1 MRLIRPSALSPVQ
14 RRRSVILALSMLAVG
29 ILAGQIMVVAPPEPM
44 ATGMSAGAAALGL
57 GVGSAWLLRVLR
69 PDRTRELTSA
79 LGDLLAPIFD
89 DTYTLVLA
97 PRLPV
102 RDAVR
107 LDGILVG
114 PAGVRVITARDW
126 EGRFRIRGRVW
137 HYDAGGRRGWI
148 ACRTNPSF
156 DAVALAEGVARWA
169 ATHDLGELSIRPTV
183 AFPLSRSTI
192 VLEEPADEILSSDNA
207 PYWANT
213 IGRVRRL
220 DAAIG
225 ARAVAAILDA
235 AEADERPPSTLA
247 ASRQS

>member
-57 GVGSAWLLRVLR
+57 GIGSAWLLRVLR

-220 DAAIG
+220 DAA
-225 ARAVAAILDA
+225 
-235 AEADERPPSTLA
+235 EADEGPASTLA
-247 ASRQS
+247 TSRQS